1 MIVGPSGSGKGTLI
15 NALQTAF
22 PDKFAFS
29 VSYTTRGI
37 RTNEVD
43 GIHYNFVTKDTFE
56 TMKAKDEFLETA
68 AVHGNYYGTA
78 KVGITKIQ
86 EKQKIP
92 LLDIDVQGAVNF
104 VKYFPNAN
112 CIFLASP
119 SLQHMRDRLQ
129 KRGTETD
136 ETIETRLK
144 NAVGEVDYLLGW
156 KEKINYRIFNDDLE
170 TS

>member
-1 MIVGPSGSGKGTLI
+1 M
-15 NALQTAF
+15 
-22 PDKFAFS
+22 
-29 VSYTTRGI
+29 
-37 RTNEVD
+37 
-43 GIHYNFVTKDTFE
+43 
-56 TMKAKDEFLETA
+56 
-68 AVHGNYYGTA
+68 
-78 KVGITKIQ
+78 
-86 EKQKIP
+86 
-92 LLDIDVQGAVNF
+92 QGAVNF

-119 SLQHMRDRLQ
+119 SLQHMRERLQ